1 MTTRPVL
8 VIGDLICDHYVWGD
22 VSRISPEAPVQ
33 VLEWNREANR
43 AGGAANVAL
52 NLSSLGYDVKL
63 AGLVGRDEDGRWLRR
78 ELSRHGIDTTA
89 IVISETRPTT
99 RKLRIIARSQQ
110 LLRVDREDRD
120 PIGKQDERLLLQ
132 HIRRARRRTC
142 GIICSDYAKGV
153 LTEAVLDLVLRA
165 RPVKDHG
172 VVLVDPKDRNFAR
185 YRGAD
190 ILTPNEREIIE
201 ATGGTSIDRPSHDLP
216 SRAQDVQKLT
226 GAKAVLITRGQ
237 NGMDLFDYTTGNVTH
252 SHIPAFRTH
261 EVFDVTGAG
270 DTVTAVM
277 GIETFR
283 ETPLAEAARRAN
295 IAAGL
300 VVGVV
305 GTSTIDRDAL
315 DRVMHGALAPSGSKI
330 LSRSALTNQLRK
342 ARESGSRIVFT
353 NGCFDVL
360 HTGHL
365 HLLQRARSLG
375 DLLIVGIN
383 SDRSVKRLKGHG
395 RPLIG
400 EDERAELLA
409 ALSCVDYVTVF
420 PERTP
425 LRVITAVKPDILV
438 KGADYSISD
447 VIGRNV
453 VERRGGRVELIP
465 LLPGFSTTGLVESIQ
480 KTRTNRE

>member
-33 VLEWNREANR
+33 ILEWNREANR

-237 NGMDLFDYTTGNVTH
+237 NGMDLFDYTTGNVTL

-277 GIETFR
+277 GIEAFR

-365 HLLQRARSLG
+365 HLLQRARALG

-447 VIGRNV
+447 VVGRNV

>member
-99 RKLRIIARSQQ
+99 RKLRIIARNQQ

-153 LTEAVLDLVLRA
+153 LTEAILDLVLRA

-185 YRGAD
+185 YRGTD

-201 ATGGTSIDRPSHDLP
+201 ATGGTSIGRPSHDLP

-277 GIETFR
+277 GIEAFR

-342 ARESGSRIVFT
+342 VRESGSRVVFT

-365 HLLQRARSLG
+365 HLLQRARALG

-383 SDRSVKRLKGHG
+383 NDRSVKRLKGHG

-447 VIGRNV
+447 VVGRNV
-453 VERRGGRVELIP
+453 VEQRGGRVELIP

>member
-1 MTTRPVL
+1 M
-8 VIGDLICDHYVWGD
+8 
-22 VSRISPEAPVQ
+22 
-33 VLEWNREANR
+33 
-43 AGGAANVAL
+43 
-52 NLSSLGYDVKL
+52 
-63 AGLVGRDEDGRWLRR
+63 
-78 ELSRHGIDTTA
+78 
-89 IVISETRPTT
+89 
-99 RKLRIIARSQQ
+99 
-110 LLRVDREDRD
+110 
-120 PIGKQDERLLLQ
+120 
-132 HIRRARRRTC
+132 
-142 GIICSDYAKGV
+142 
-153 LTEAVLDLVLRA
+153 LRA
-165 RPVKDHG
+165 RPVKDRG
-172 VVLVDPKDRNFAR
+172 VVLVDPKGRNFVR
-185 YRGAD
+185 YRGTD
-190 ILTPNEREIIE
+190 ILPPNEREIIE
-201 ATGGTSIDRPSHDLP
+201 ATGGTSIDRPSHNLP
-216 SRAQDVQKLT
+216 SRAQEVQKLT
-226 GAKAVLITRGQ
+226 GANAVLITRGQ

-277 GIETFR
+277 GIEAFR

-330 LSRSALTNQLRK
+330 LSRSTLVNQLRK
-342 ARESGSRIVFT
+342 ARESGSRVVFT

-365 HLLQRARSLG
+365 HLLQRARALG
-375 DLLIVGIN
+375 DLLVVGIN
-383 SDRSVKRLKGHG
+383 SDRSVKGLKGHG

-420 PERTP
+420 SERTP
-425 LRVITAVKPDILV
+425 LRVITSVKPDILV

-447 VIGRNV
+447 VVGRNV

>member
-1 MTTRPVL
+1 MTAQPVL

-22 VSRISPEAPVQ
+22 VSRVSPEAPVQ
-33 VLEWNREANR
+33 VLEWEREANR

-52 NLSSLGYDVKL
+52 NLASLGYDVKL
-63 AGLVGRDEDGRWLRR
+63 AGVVGQDVDGKWLRE
-78 ELSRHGIDTTA
+78 ELSRHNIDTTA
-89 IVISETRPTT
+89 IVVSKTRPTT
-99 RKLRIIARSQQ
+99 RKLRIIARGQQ
-110 LLRVDREDRD
+110 LLRVDREDRN
-120 PIGKQDERLLLQ
+120 PIDRHDERLLLQ
-132 HIRRARRRTC
+132 RIRRARRRTC

-153 LTEAVLDLVLRA
+153 LTESILDLVLRNRLA
-165 RPVKDHG
+165 KEDRL
-172 VVLVDPKDRNFAR
+172 VLVDPKGQNFAR

-201 ATGGTSIDRPSHDLP
+201 ATGGTSINRPADDLS
-216 SRAQDVQKLT
+216 SRAHDVQKLT
-226 GAKAVLITRGQ
+226 SAKAVLITRGQ
-237 NGMDLFDYTTGNVTH
+237 NGVDLFDYTTGTLTQ
-252 SHIPAFRTH
+252 SHVPAFRTH

-277 GIETFR
+277 GIETFKG
-283 ETPLAEAARRAN
+283 TALAEAARRAN

-305 GTSTIDRDAL
+305 GTSTIDRDTL
-315 DRVMHGALAPSGSKI
+315 ERVMHGALAPSGSKI
-330 LSRSALTNQLRK
+330 LSRSALLSQLAK
-342 ARESGSRIVFT
+342 ARQSGSRVVFT

-365 HLLQRARSLG
+365 HLLQRARALG

-383 SDRSVKRLKGHG
+383 SDQSVKRLKGNG

-420 PERTP
+420 SERTP
-425 LRVITAVKPDILV
+425 LRVITAVKPDVLV
-438 KGADYSISD
+438 KGADYSVSD
-447 VIGRNV
+447 VVGRNV
-453 VERRGGRVELIP
+453 VEKRGGRIELVP

-480 KTRTNRE
+480 KNKNNP

>member
-1 MTTRPVL
+1 MAAQTVL

-33 VLEWNREANR
+33 VLEWEREVNR

-52 NLSSLGYDVKL
+52 NLASLGYDVKL
-63 AGLVGRDEDGRWLRR
+63 AGVVGQDVDGKWLRE
-78 ELSRHGIDTTA
+78 ELSRHKIDTNA
-89 IVISETRPTT
+89 IVVSKTRPTT
-99 RKLRIIARSQQ
+99 RKLRIIARGQQ
-110 LLRVDREDRD
+110 LLRVDREDRN
-120 PIGKQDERLLLQ
+120 PIGRQDERLLLQ
-132 HIRRARRRTC
+132 RIRRARHHTC

-153 LTEAVLDLVLRA
+153 LTESILDLVLRNRLA
-165 RPVKDHG
+165 KNEG
-172 VVLVDPKDRNFAR
+172 LVLVDPKDRNFAR

-201 ATGGTSIDRPSHDLP
+201 ATGGTVTNRPSHDLS
-216 SRAQDVQKLT
+216 SRAKTVQKLT
-226 GAKAVLITRGQ
+226 NAKAVLITRGQ
-237 NGMDLFDYTTGNVTH
+237 NGMDLFDYTNRTVTH
-252 SHIPAFRTH
+252 SHVPAFQTH

-277 GIETFR
+277 GIEAFKGTA
-283 ETPLAEAARRAN
+283 LAEAARRAN

-315 DRVMHGALAPSGSKI
+315 ERVMHGALAPSGSKI
-330 LSRSALTNQLRK
+330 LSRSTLLSQLVK
-342 ARESGSRIVFT
+342 ARQSGSRVVFT

-365 HLLQRARSLG
+365 HLLQRARALG

-383 SDRSVKRLKGHG
+383 SDQSVKRLKGND

-400 EDERAELLA
+400 ENERAELLA

-420 PERTP
+420 SERTP
-425 LRVITAVKPDILV
+425 LRVITAVNPDVLV
-438 KGADYSISD
+438 KGADYSVSD
-447 VIGRNV
+447 VVGRNV
-453 VERRGGRVELIP
+453 VEQRGGRVELVP
-465 LLPGFSTTGLVESIQ
+465 LLPGFSTTGLVESIKQ
-480 KTRTNRE
+480 KRTTRE

>member
-1 MTTRPVL
+1 MAAQTVL

-33 VLEWNREANR
+33 VLEWEREANR

-52 NLSSLGYDVKL
+52 NLASLGYDVKL
-63 AGLVGRDEDGRWLRR
+63 AGVVGQDVDGKWLRE
-78 ELSRHGIDTTA
+78 ELSRHKIDTNA
-89 IVISETRPTT
+89 IVVSKTRPTT
-99 RKLRIIARSQQ
+99 RKLRIIARGQQ
-110 LLRVDREDRD
+110 LLRVDREDRN
-120 PIGKQDERLLLQ
+120 PIGRQDERLLLQ
-132 HIRRARRRTC
+132 RIRRARHQTC
-142 GIICSDYAKGV
+142 GIICSDYTKGV
-153 LTEAVLDLVLRA
+153 LTESILDLVLRNRLA
-165 RPVKDHG
+165 KDEG
-172 VVLVDPKDRNFAR
+172 LVLVDPKDRNFAR

-201 ATGGTSIDRPSHDLP
+201 ATGGTVINRPSHDLS
-216 SRAQDVQKLT
+216 SRAKTVQKIT
-226 GAKAVLITRGQ
+226 SAKAVLITRGQ
-237 NGMDLFDYTTGNVTH
+237 NGMDLFDYTNRTVTH
-252 SHIPAFRTH
+252 SHVPAFQTH

-277 GIETFR
+277 GIETFKG
-283 ETPLAEAARRAN
+283 TALAEAARRAN

-315 DRVMHGALAPSGSKI
+315 ERVMHGALAPSGSKI
-330 LSRSALTNQLRK
+330 LSRSTLLSQLAK
-342 ARESGSRIVFT
+342 ARQSGSRVVFT

-365 HLLQRARSLG
+365 HLLQRARALG

-383 SDRSVKRLKGHG
+383 SDQSVKRLKGNG

-420 PERTP
+420 SERTP
-425 LRVITAVKPDILV
+425 LRVITAVKPDVLV
-438 KGADYSISD
+438 KGADYSVSD
-447 VIGRNV
+447 VVGRNV
-453 VERRGGRVELIP
+453 VEKRGGRVELVP

-480 KTRTNRE
+480 KNKNNP

>member
-1 MTTRPVL
+1 MNAQPVL

-22 VSRISPEAPVQ
+22 VSRVSPEAPVQ
-33 VLEWNREANR
+33 VLEWKREANR

-52 NLSSLGYDVKL
+52 NLASLGYDVKL
-63 AGLVGRDEDGRWLRR
+63 AGVVGQDVDGKWLRE
-78 ELSRHGIDTTA
+78 ELSRHNIDTTA
-89 IVISETRPTT
+89 IVVSKTRPTT
-99 RKLRIIARSQQ
+99 RKLRIIARGQQ
-110 LLRVDREDRD
+110 LLRVDREDRN
-120 PIGKQDERLLLQ
+120 PIDRHDERLLLQ
-132 HIRRARRRTC
+132 RIRRARRRTC

-153 LTEAVLDLVLRA
+153 LTESVLDLVLRNRLA
-165 RPVKDHG
+165 KDDG
-172 VVLVDPKDRNFAR
+172 LVLVDPKDRNFAR

-201 ATGGTSIDRPSHDLP
+201 APGGTSTNRPSRDLS
-216 SRAQDVQKLT
+216 SRAQDIQKLT
-226 GAKAVLITRGQ
+226 SAKAVLITRGQ
-237 NGMDLFDYTTGNVTH
+237 NGMDLFDYTKGNVTH
-252 SHIPAFRTH
+252 SHVPAFRTH

-277 GIETFR
+277 GIETFKG
-283 ETPLAEAARRAN
+283 TALTEAARRAN

-305 GTSTIDRDAL
+305 GTSTIDRDTL
-315 DRVMHGALAPSGSKI
+315 ERVMHGALAPSGSKI
-330 LSRSALTNQLRK
+330 LSRSALLSQLAK
-342 ARESGSRIVFT
+342 ARQSGSRVVFT

-365 HLLQRARSLG
+365 HLLQRARALG

-383 SDRSVKRLKGHG
+383 SDQSVKRLKGNG

-420 PERTP
+420 SERTP
-425 LRVITAVKPDILV
+425 LRVITAVKPDVLV
-438 KGADYSISD
+438 KGADYSVSD
-447 VIGRNV
+447 VVGRNL
-453 VERRGGRVELIP
+453 VEKRGGRVELVP

-480 KTRTNRE
+480 KNKNNP

>member
-237 NGMDLFDYTTGNVTH
+237 NGMDLFDYSTGKVTH

-277 GIETFR
+277 GIEAFR

-342 ARESGSRIVFT
+342 ARESGSRVVFT

-438 KGADYSISD
+438 KGADYSVSD
-447 VIGRNV
+447 VVGRNV

>member
-33 VLEWNREANR
+33 ILEWNREANR

-132 HIRRARRRTC
+132 HIRRARRQTC

-201 ATGGTSIDRPSHDLP
+201 ATDGTSIDRPSHDLP

-277 GIETFR
+277 GIEAFR

-342 ARESGSRIVFT
+342 ARESGSRVVFT

-365 HLLQRARSLG
+365 HLLQRARALG

-447 VIGRNV
+447 VVGRNV

>member
-33 VLEWNREANR
+33 ILEWNREANR

-153 LTEAVLDLVLRA
+153 LTEAILDLVLRA

-237 NGMDLFDYTTGNVTH
+237 NGMDLFDYTTGNVTL

-277 GIETFR
+277 GIEAFR

-365 HLLQRARSLG
+365 HLLQRARALG

-383 SDRSVKRLKGHG
+383 NDRSVKRLKGHG

-447 VIGRNV
+447 VVGRNV

>member
-153 LTEAVLDLVLRA
+153 LTEAILDLVLRA

-237 NGMDLFDYTTGNVTH
+237 NGMDLFDYSTGNVTH

-277 GIETFR
+277 GIEVFR

-342 ARESGSRIVFT
+342 ARESGSRVVFT

-438 KGADYSISD
+438 KGADYSVSD
-447 VIGRNV
+447 VVGRNV

>member
-1 MTTRPVL
+1 MAAQTVL

-33 VLEWNREANR
+33 VLEWEREANR

-52 NLSSLGYDVKL
+52 NLASLGYDVKL
-63 AGLVGRDEDGRWLRR
+63 AGVVGQDVDGKWLRE
-78 ELSRHGIDTTA
+78 ELSRHKIDTNA
-89 IVISETRPTT
+89 IVVSKTRPTT
-99 RKLRIIARSQQ
+99 RKLRIIARGQQ
-110 LLRVDREDRD
+110 LLRVDREDRN
-120 PIGKQDERLLLQ
+120 PIGRQDERLLLQ
-132 HIRRARRRTC
+132 RIRRARHQTC

-153 LTEAVLDLVLRA
+153 LTESILDLVLRNRLA
-165 RPVKDHG
+165 KDEG
-172 VVLVDPKDRNFAR
+172 LVLVDPKDRNFAR

-201 ATGGTSIDRPSHDLP
+201 ATGGTVINRPSDDLS
-216 SRAQDVQKLT
+216 SRAKTVQKIT
-226 GAKAVLITRGQ
+226 NAKAVLITRGQ
-237 NGMDLFDYTTGNVTH
+237 NGMDLFDYTNRTVTH
-252 SHIPAFRTH
+252 SHVPAFQTH

-277 GIETFR
+277 GVEAFKGTA
-283 ETPLAEAARRAN
+283 LAEAARRAN

-315 DRVMHGALAPSGSKI
+315 ERVMHGALAPSGSKI
-330 LSRSALTNQLRK
+330 LSRSTLLSQLVK
-342 ARESGSRIVFT
+342 ARQSGSRVVFT

-365 HLLQRARSLG
+365 HLLQRARALG

-383 SDRSVKRLKGHG
+383 SDQSVKRLKGND

-400 EDERAELLA
+400 ENERAELLA

-420 PERTP
+420 SERTP
-425 LRVITAVKPDILV
+425 LRVITAVNPDILV
-438 KGADYSISD
+438 KGADYSVSD
-447 VIGRNV
+447 VVGRNV
-453 VERRGGRVELIP
+453 VEQRGGRVELVP
-465 LLPGFSTTGLVESIQ
+465 LLPGFSTTGLVESIKQ
-480 KTRTNRE
+480 KRTTRE